1 MAVGTRGSA
10 GGPHIADQ
18 LPLFHGLPGLHDKG
32 RHVGVQ
38 RFVPVAVVDLHI
50 VAPAHGGVV
59 VPLGGN
65 DRARVGGI
73 DRRAV
78 GGRDVHAAVSIGQ
91 TGPPADARIPRHRP
105 EKAACAQPADHAA
118 FQPRAAVDDLR
129 HGGLHKLHI
138 HHAGADDL
146 ARHGCDLAGDKLA
159 AVLPGLYGLGFA
171 KIQPRVLDSLGLKR
185 QLPGHGLVPHGLDLQ
200 KVVRPQCGGQVA
212 VRCDGRGRVDAV
224 HQPQGVDKVG
234 LHTVGLP
241 RRTHSV
247 QKLPQVVALV
257 GDEPQCAVQIDGGAL
272 GDLAACGAQD
282 GIGGLALGHGAG
294 VGVGHD
300 KGVRG
305 LDVPADHAGQAG
317 LYVGAGCVERLLV
330 CDIAHDL
337 PADLDPQHKG
347 PRQRG
352 AHEPCQHPGGQQ
364 RHGVPRQL
372 PRMGERCFKAARR
385 PHCGPQHH
393 SQQRKQ
399 RPRRAVC
406 QRRQPASNAHRG
418 VFHMEACVV

>member
-1 MAVGTRGSA
+1 MLTTS
-10 GGPHIADQ
+10 
-18 LPLFHGLPGLHDKG
+18 
-32 RHVGVQ
+32 
-38 RFVPVAVVDLHI
+38 
-50 VAPAHGGVV
+50 
-59 VPLGGN
+59 
-65 DRARVGGI
+65 
-73 DRRAV
+73 
-78 GGRDVHAAVSIGQ
+78 
-91 TGPPADARIPRHRP
+91 
-105 EKAACAQPADHAA
+105 
-118 FQPRAAVDDLR
+118 
-129 HGGLHKLHI
+129 
-138 HHAGADDL
+138 

-171 KIQPRVLDSLGLKR
+171 KIQPRVLDGLGLKR

-257 GDEPQCAVQIDGGAL
+257 GDEPQRTVQIDGGAL

-337 PADLDPQHKG
+337 PVDLDPQHKG

-372 PRMGERCFKAARR
+372 PRMGERCFKAVHR

-399 RPRRAVC
+399 RPCRA
-406 QRRQPASNAHRG
+406 QRRRPHTAPDAHKG
-418 VFHMEACVV
+418 VFDLEADEV

>member
-1 MAVGTRGSA
+1 M
-10 GGPHIADQ
+10 
-18 LPLFHGLPGLHDKG
+18 
-32 RHVGVQ
+32 
-38 RFVPVAVVDLHI
+38 
-50 VAPAHGGVV
+50 
-59 VPLGGN
+59 
-65 DRARVGGI
+65 
-73 DRRAV
+73 
-78 GGRDVHAAVSIGQ
+78 
-91 TGPPADARIPRHRP
+91 
-105 EKAACAQPADHAA
+105 
-118 FQPRAAVDDLR
+118 DDLR

-138 HHAGADDL
+138 HYAGADDL

-171 KIQPRVLDSLGLKR
+171 KIQPRVLDGLGLKR

-257 GDEPQCAVQIDGGAL
+257 GDEPQRAVQIDGGAL

-305 LDVPADHAGQAG
+305 LDVPVGHAGQAG

-372 PRMGERCFKAARR
+372 PRMGERCFKAVRR

-399 RPRRAVC
+399 RPHRAVC
-406 QRRQPASNAHRG
+406 QRRQPAPNAHRG